1 MDALKLPTSVFVLIL
16 CLTGTSGLGAETYQT
31 INFSVKASSTETA
44 EEVGKAAENYRR
56 QLAIFWLGKPLPNW
70 SAPCKIVVKEGQI
83 GAGGRTTFQFVRG
96 EVLNWSMEVQGTRE
110 RILDSVLPH
119 EINHTIFA
127 CHFRRPLPRWADEG
141 AATLFEHRS
150 EQIKQLGLLNQVIRT
165 RTAMITL
172 RELLSMK
179 NYPDDYR
186 RMLTL
191 YAQGYALADFLVQ
204 QKGRHAYLK
213 FISDGERI
221 GWEEAIKTNFDHDG
235 IESLEKNWKGW
246 ILAGMPKL
254 TLPREQMLAATI
266 KATNPDPTETAA
278 QEFAVPPDS
287 RLASRP
293 RRSAVVRSQSPESRA
308 SGESE
313 LPPIPPISDEAMP
326 GRFLEADQL
335 HQSNAMGIRIEAPR
349 PKRVPAT
356 TQGDQEPRVVD
367 GAGDQASTGSEP
379 EKTAGLP
386 HTDGPRNGS
395 PSAFRAVS
403 SGEQSLVLAEDAPS
417 HREAKPDRQPL
428 KPTSHAEETDPEQQR
443 DNGFS
448 QSTRQSAEKATG
460 SKPSWARFPG
470 AG

>member
-1 MDALKLPTSVFVLIL
+1 MDALKLQSKAIAFLI
-16 CLTGTSGLGAETYQT
+16 CLTASCGRAAETYQT
-31 INFSVKASSTETA
+31 INFSVKAASAATA

-96 EVLNWSMEVQGTRE
+96 EVLNWSMEVQGTKE

-119 EINHTIFA
+119 EVNHTIFA

-150 EQIKQLGLLNQVIRT
+150 EQIKQLGLLNQVIRS

-179 NYPDDYR
+179 NYPEDYR

-221 GWEEAIKTNFDHDG
+221 GWEEAIKANFDHDG

-254 TLPREQMLAATI
+254 TLPRDQMLAATS
-266 KATNPDPTETAA
+266 KVPAPDDGDLSKPESLASDGT
-278 QEFAVPPDS
+278 PKNS
-287 RLASRP
+287 RLVSKL
-293 RRSAVVRSQSPESRA
+293 RRSPVVRSQSPDTDEAESPTQVVTPA
-308 SGESE
+308 N
-313 LPPIPPISDEAMP
+313 SDEAMP
-326 GRFLEADQL
+326 SRFLE
-335 HQSNAMGIRIEAPR
+335 SESSSSKSTMGTRIEAPL
-349 PKRVPAT
+349 PKRSTASSQTSEIGRQIEVPR
-356 TQGDQEPRVVD
+356 P
-367 GAGDQASTGSEP
+367 
-379 EKTAGLP
+379 
-386 HTDGPRNGS
+386 
-395 PSAFRAVS
+395 
-403 SGEQSLVLAEDAPS
+403 
-417 HREAKPDRQPL
+417 
-428 KPTSHAEETDPEQQR
+428 
-443 DNGFS
+443 
-448 QSTRQSAEKATG
+448 STRQRPQPNEADRVDSGHKSQGGRGLIRKMDLEEQRTN
-460 SKPSWARFPG
+460 
-470 AG
+470 